1 MAVTQATRL
10 GCGRDVDDVWV
21 RIDQPPNEH
30 EQSCPFCTQARAD
43 LVELSTATQ
52 EMTAAD
58 RQDPALRVPAQRLS
72 DILTIVRT
80 EVRRGRTIPLQR
92 RADVEKGWVA
102 DLAVSEQVVATVVR
116 ETCDR
121 NPDVEVRRVSIDA
134 AAPVPHDPD
143 HPHTGSGSTAL
154 EPAEVVMDL
163 QVTVSNTS
171 QIPDLLDTLR
181 ADLTAAVAAQI
192 GVSVSRINV
201 HVQDLH
207 DA

>member
-1 MAVTQATRL
+1 MAVTETTRL
-10 GCGRDVDDVWV
+10 GCGRDVDDVWDG
-21 RIDQPPNEH
+21 IDQPPNEH
-30 EQSCPFCTQARAD
+30 EQSCPYCTRARAD
-43 LVELSTATQ
+43 LAELSSATQ

-92 RADVEKGWVA
+92 RPDVEKGWVA

-134 AAPVPHDPD
+134 ASSVPHDPD
-143 HPHTGSGSTAL
+143 HPHTGSDMVAL
-154 EPAEVVMDL
+154 EPAEVVLDL
-163 QVTVSNTS
+163 QLTVSNTS
-171 QIPDLLDTLR
+171 RIPDLLDTLR

-192 GVSVSRINV
+192 GVSVSHINV
-201 HVQDLH
+201 LVQDLH